1 MKNIICIDLTKY
13 NQSKLQEVASVYK
26 LNYDFLDKH
35 KKADSVKIWIDLT
48 SGILVAFTTK
58 KITKMIYSDEYM
70 DYLSKMDTIVLAKK
84 EVVMDVD
91 SILDKITKYGIASL
105 TVSEKVF
112 LDGQ

>member
-13 NQSKLQEVASVYK
+13 NQSKLQEVASVYL
-26 LNYDFLDKH
+26 LNYDFLVKH
-35 KKADSVKIWIDLT
+35 KKADSVKIWVDLD

-58 KITKMIYSDEYM
+58 KITKMIYTDEYM
-70 DYLSKMDTIVLAKK
+70 DHLSKMETITLAKK

-91 SILDKITKYGIASL
+91 SILDKIAKYGIESI
-105 TVSEKVF
+105 TENERSF

>member
-35 KKADSVKIWIDLT
+35 KKGDSVKIWVDLS

-70 DYLSKMDTIVLAKK
+70 DFLSKMETITLAKK
-84 EVVMDVD
+84 EVLMDID
-91 SILDKITKYGIASL
+91 SILDKIAKYGIASI
-105 TVSEKVF
+105 TENEKSF